1 MVHRGQPR
9 DKENRPGRG
18 RPTIRDKAAVRP
30 TIPEAARPMGILAG
44 EAGDELSYFRPPIG
58 YSFLK
63 MRTFIVPSVVT

>member
-1 MVHRGQPR
+1 M
-9 DKENRPGRG
+9 
-18 RPTIRDKAAVRP
+18 
-30 TIPEAARPMGILAG
+30 IPEAARPMGIPAG